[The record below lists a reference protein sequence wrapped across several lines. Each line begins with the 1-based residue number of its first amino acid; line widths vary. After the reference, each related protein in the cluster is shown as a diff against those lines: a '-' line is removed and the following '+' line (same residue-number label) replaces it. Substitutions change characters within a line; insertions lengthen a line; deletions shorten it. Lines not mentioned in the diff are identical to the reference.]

1 MVRTFEALDSCRV
14 EAEVEVLRICWPIAG
29 DEVWGC
35 GSCVYDGDRMPT
47 EDLVEAFLAER
58 LGLEAVDGVRLP
70 PTSES
75 LLTSVYIEVA
85 EELRR
90 TLPGRPSCP
99 PVDWGRIVDILRSPV
114 IGLTSIT
121 SCTASCRTLLPRLV
135 RADDGRW
142 MPASMLIGSGP
153 VPLSLRVLELWP
165 KENACKSAKLL
176 ILLKTLG

>member
-1 MVRTFEALDSCRV
+1 MDDADL
-14 EAEVEVLRICWPIAG
+14 
-29 DEVWGC
+29 
-35 GSCVYDGDRMPT
+35 MPMD
-47 EDLVEAFLAER
+47 DLVEEFLAER
-58 LGLEAVDGVRLP
+58 LGLDAVDGVRLP

-90 TLPGRPSCP
+90 ILPGRASCP
-99 PVDWGRIVDILRSPV
+99 PVDWVRIVDIFRSPV

-121 SCTASCRTLLPRLV
+121 SCTASCETLLPRLV

-142 MPASMLIGSGP
+142 MPPFMLIGSGP
-153 VPLSLRVLELWP
+153 VPLSLRILELWP
-165 KENACKSAKLL
+165 KENACKSAKLF